1 MQQARCIRL
10 NEGLR
15 PSFLRRMKDS
25 SLVLHQLFMTATYV
39 AHPALFLLIV
49 ILLISI
55 TLSGFMSD
63 REPV

>member
-1 MQQARCIRL
+1 
-10 NEGLR
+10 
-15 PSFLRRMKDS
+15 
-25 SLVLHQLFMTATYV
+25 MTATYV

-49 ILLISI
+49 ILLVSI